1 MTSAPLNCPSTNSRI
16 YMASQSL
23 KFLTGAPV
31 STALDWS
38 DEGLLNTFSS
48 ALQRHLNDVH
58 SAPPPPPTPTP
69 TQHVTRWR
77 SIPLATNKTFHQS
90 PVLHRELPQP
100 KVTAVPR
107 HINHFKEN
115 HHDDFLDHSFA
126 LEANLQSSQIASHH
140 QSLDIDS
147 EEATF
152 MTDDSI
158 HSTTMD
164 DFDTTFIS
172 TATSAQPDSGPQSA
186 ISSYRPVGPV
196 MSIKAI
202 PTADYLQRIQPQT
215 MTVNLLVGII
225 SIAPA
230 RTVTTRKGNH
240 DMDIIELTV
249 GDETKAGFTI
259 SSWHRAQD
267 SQSRYKVE
275 DQSRTTLS
283 SLRPQDVV
291 LIERVALSSFRNAV
305 FGQSLNRRATKN
317 ATAFTILHKAHSLR
331 PDSAHQPNFPRAVED
346 KLERV
351 CDWVSSFVGPSARR
365 KAQSEPLPQAG
376 SRKKTRGAL
385 LEEFLPADSQP

>member
-1 MTSAPLNCPSTNSRI
+1 MTSP
-16 YMASQSL
+16 SL

-31 STALDWS
+31 SSALDWS

-48 ALQRHLNDVH
+48 ALQRHLNHTH

-69 TQHVTRWR
+69 TQPMSRWR

-90 PVLHRELPQP
+90 PVVHRELPLP
-100 KVTAVPR
+100 KITAAPR
-107 HINHFKEN
+107 QINNLKGD
-115 HHDDFLDHSFA
+115 HDDFLDHSFA

-140 QSLDIDS
+140 HSLDIDP

-152 MTDDSI
+152 MTDDSVY
-158 HSTTMD
+158 STNMD
-164 DFDTTFIS
+164 DSDTTFMS
-172 TATSAQPDSGPQSA
+172 TAASVRQDSIPQSA
-186 ISSYRPVGPV
+186 VSSYRPVGPI
-196 MSIKAI
+196 MSIKAV
-202 PTADYLQRIQPQT
+202 PTAEYLQRLQPQT

-230 RTVTTRKGNH
+230 RTVTTRKGGH

-267 SQSRYKVE
+267 SQQRYKVE
-275 DQSRTTLS
+275 DQSRITLS
-283 SLRPQDVV
+283 SLRPQD
-291 LIERVALSSFRNAV
+291 VALSSFRNAV

-317 ATAFTILHKAHSLR
+317 ATAFTVLHKAHSLR
-331 PDSAHQPNFPRAVED
+331 PDSSQRPIFPRAVEN

-351 CDWVSSFVGPSARR
+351 CDWVSSFVGPSAKC

-376 SRKKTRGAL
+376 HKKKTRSAL

>member
-1 MTSAPLNCPSTNSRI
+1 
-16 YMASQSL
+16 MASPNL

-31 STALDWS
+31 SAALDWN

-48 ALQRHLNDVH
+48 ALQRHLNHTH

-69 TQHVTRWR
+69 TQAITKWR

-90 PVLHRELPQP
+90 PLLHRDLPRANR
-100 KVTAVPR
+100 TAVPR
-107 HINHFKEN
+107 QIDNLKEDY
-115 HHDDFLDHSFA
+115 DDFLDHSFA

-140 QSLDIDS
+140 QSLDIDQ

-152 MTDDSI
+152 MTNDSVY
-158 HSTTMD
+158 STNMD
-164 DFDTTFIS
+164 DFETTFIS
-172 TATSAQPDSGPQSA
+172 TAASVRLVDSGPQSA
-186 ISSYRPVGPV
+186 VSSYRPVGPL
-196 MSIKAI
+196 MSIKAV

-230 RTVTTRKGNH
+230 RTVTTRKGGH

-267 SQSRYKVE
+267 SQLPYKIE
-275 DQSRTTLS
+275 DQSLTTIT

-317 ATAFTILHKAHSLR
+317 ATAFTVLHKAHSL
-331 PDSAHQPNFPRAVED
+331 PSDSAQQSNFPRAVEN

-351 CDWVSSFVGPSARR
+351 VNWVSSFVGPSAKR
-365 KAQSEPLPQAG
+365 KAQSEPLPRAG
-376 SRKKTRGAL
+376 TKKKSRSAL

>member
-1 MTSAPLNCPSTNSRI
+1 MTSSN
-16 YMASQSL
+16 L

-38 DEGLLNTFSS
+38 NEGLLNTFSS
-48 ALQRHLNDVH
+48 ALQRHLNHAH

-69 TQHVTRWR
+69 TQPVTKWR
-77 SIPLATNKTFHQS
+77 SISLATNKTFHQS
-90 PVLHRELPQP
+90 PVLHRELPRANIH
-100 KVTAVPR
+100 VVPR
-107 HINHFKEN
+107 QINNLKED
-115 HHDDFLDHSFA
+115 HDDFLDHSFA

-140 QSLDIDS
+140 QSLDHDP

-152 MTDDSI
+152 MTDDSVY
-158 HSTTMD
+158 STNMD
-164 DFDTTFIS
+164 DFETTFMS
-172 TATSAQPDSGPQSA
+172 TAASARQEDSGPRSA
-186 ISSYRPVGPV
+186 VSSYRPVGPL
-196 MSIKAI
+196 MSIKAV

-230 RTVTTRKGNH
+230 RTVTTRKSGH
-240 DMDIIELTV
+240 DMDIIELIV

-267 SQSRYKVE
+267 SQQPHRIQ
-275 DQSRTTLS
+275 DHLRTTLS

-317 ATAFTILHKAHSLR
+317 ATTFTILHKAHSL
-331 PDSAHQPNFPRAVED
+331 PSDSAQQPSFPRAVEN

-351 CDWVSSFVGPSARR
+351 RDWVSSFVGPGAKR
-365 KAQSEPLPQAG
+365 KAQSELLPQAG
-376 SRKKTRGAL
+376 TKKKLKRAL
-385 LEEFLPADSQP
+385 LDEFLPADSQP

>member
-1 MTSAPLNCPSTNSRI
+1 MTSPN
-16 YMASQSL
+16 L

-48 ALQRHLNDVH
+48 ALQRHLNHVH

-69 TQHVTRWR
+69 TQPVTKWR
-77 SIPLATNKTFHQS
+77 SISLATNKTFHQS
-90 PVLHRELPQP
+90 PVLHRELPRANIA
-100 KVTAVPR
+100 AVPR
-107 HINHFKEN
+107 QINNLRED
-115 HHDDFLDHSFA
+115 HDDFLDHSFA

-140 QSLDIDS
+140 QSLGVDQ

-152 MTDDSI
+152 MTDDSVY
-158 HSTTMD
+158 STNMD
-164 DFDTTFIS
+164 EFDTTFMS
-172 TATSAQPDSGPQSA
+172 TGASVRQEDSGPQSA
-186 ISSYRPVGPV
+186 VSSYRPVGPL

-230 RTVTTRKGNH
+230 RTVTTRKGGQ

-267 SQSRYKVE
+267 SQQAYKSE

-283 SLRPQDVV
+283 SLRSQDVV

-317 ATAFTILHKAHSLR
+317 ATAFTILHKTHSL
-331 PDSAHQPNFPRAVED
+331 PADSAQQPCFPRAVEN

-351 CDWVSSFVGPSARR
+351 RDWVSSFVGPSAKR
-365 KAQSEPLPQAG
+365 KAQSEPLLQAG
-376 SRKKTRGAL
+376 VKKKSRSAL

>member
-1 MTSAPLNCPSTNSRI
+1 MTPS
-16 YMASQSL
+16 SL

-31 STALDWS
+31 SSALSWS

-48 ALQRHLNDVH
+48 ALQRHLNHAH
-58 SAPPPPPTPTP
+58 SAPPPSAP
-69 TQHVTRWR
+69 TQPVTKWR
-77 SIPLATNKTFHQS
+77 SIPLATNTTFHQS
-90 PVLHRELPQP
+90 PVLHREFPRTNI
-100 KVTAVPR
+100 TAVPR
-107 HINHFKEN
+107 QINYLKED
-115 HHDDFLDHSFA
+115 HDDFLDHSFA
-126 LEANLQSSQIASHH
+126 LEANLQSSQIASHN
-140 QSLDIDS
+140 QSLDVDP

-152 MTDDSI
+152 LTDDSVY
-158 HSTTMD
+158 STNMD
-164 DFDTTFIS
+164 ELDTTFMS
-172 TATSAQPDSGPQSA
+172 TAASFRQEDSGPQSA
-186 ISSYRPVGPV
+186 VSSYRPVGPL
-196 MSIKAI
+196 MSIKAV
-202 PTADYLQRIQPQT
+202 PTAEYLLKIQPQT

-230 RTVTTRKGNH
+230 RTVTTRKGGQ

-267 SQSRYKVE
+267 SQQPYE
-275 DQSRTTLS
+275 DQSRTILS

-317 ATAFTILHKAHSLR
+317 ATAITVLHKAHSLPLDTAQR
-331 PDSAHQPNFPRAVED
+331 LSFPRAVED

-351 CDWVSSFVGPSARR
+351 RDWVSSFVGPSAKR

-376 SRKKTRGAL
+376 TKKKSRSAL